1 MNYDLVNEAKYKIY
15 NSELMKY
22 TTTERVEK
30 AFSKIHIYDYIT
42 DLLKEYGKSDYDN
55 EKLEGFNRNG
65 ESAILAHMLQN
76 IQLFMKFYIHYL
88 ANLTATDIE
97 Q

>member
-30 AFSKIHIYDYIT
+30 AF
-42 DLLKEYGKSDYDN
+42 
-55 EKLEGFNRNG
+55 
-65 ESAILAHMLQN
+65 
-76 IQLFMKFYIHYL
+76 
-88 ANLTATDIE
+88 
-97 Q
+97 

>member
-1 MNYDLVNEAKYKIY
+1 MNYDFVNEAKCKIY

-55 EKLEGFNRNG
+55 EKLEGLIVM
-65 ESAILAHMLQN
+65 EKSILAHMLQN

>member
-1 MNYDLVNEAKYKIY
+1 MNYDLVNEAKCKIY

-42 DLLKEYGKSDYDN
+42 DLLKAYGN
-55 EKLEGFNRNG
+55 Q
-65 ESAILAHMLQN
+65 IMT
-76 IQLFMKFYIHYL
+76 MK
-88 ANLTATDIE
+88 N
-97 Q
+97 

>member
-30 AFSKIHIYDYIT
+30 AFSKIHIYDYII
-42 DLLKEYGKSDYDN
+42 DLLKAYGKSDYDN

-65 ESAILAHMLQN
+65 ESYLGPYAQN

>member
-30 AFSKIHIYDYIT
+30 
-42 DLLKEYGKSDYDN
+42 
-55 EKLEGFNRNG
+55 
-65 ESAILAHMLQN
+65 AILAHMLQN

>member
-1 MNYDLVNEAKYKIY
+1 MNYDLVNEAKCKIY

-55 EKLEGFNRNG
+55 EKLEGFNRN
-65 ESAILAHMLQN
+65 SSFFLSNLLIN
-76 IQLFMKFYIHYL
+76 LFYCYFS
-88 ANLTATDIE
+88 
-97 Q
+97 

>member
-1 MNYDLVNEAKYKIY
+1 MNYDLVNEAKCKIY

-42 DLLKEYGKSDYDN
+42 DLLKAYGKSDYDN
-55 EKLEGFNRNG
+55 EKLEGFNRM
-65 ESAILAHMLQN
+65 EKAILAHMLQN